1 MATEEA
7 GISFSDVAKWVAAAA
22 AAVITFFL
30 KRVIGVQ
37 DRHGMRLDL
46 LERNSVS
53 NESHERAVDKLEAKM
68 DTHRAETGKAF
79 DRIFE
84 RLDTIADRLPK

>member
-1 MATEEA
+1 MAIEEA
-7 GISFSDVAKWVAAAA
+7 GVSFSDIAKWAAAA
-22 AAVITFFL
+22 AGAVIAFFL

-46 LERNSVS
+46 LERNTVS
-53 NESHERAVDKLEAKM
+53 NESHERSIDKLEAKM